1 MADIIDAG
9 ELKPGTVYLYKGE
22 LLSVVDII
30 HNKTAMAKR
39 KHKIKAKNLRSGAIS
54 ERMLFSGETVERAFL
69 DKKNRTLCY
78 RDGDENG
85 FAHFMDDESYEMV
98 DLPISH
104 VKNELQYLPDNSK
117 VIITYF
123 GQEILG
129 IQLPDKVALEIVDT
143 DDNAVAGDTVN
154 KASKDAVLETG
165 LKIKVPRFIKN
176 HTKVWVKTSDGS
188 YDSRA

>member
-78 RDGDENG
+78 RDGDEN
-85 FAHFMDDESYEMV
+85 
-98 DLPISH
+98 
-104 VKNELQYLPDNSK
+104 
-117 VIITYF
+117 
-123 GQEILG
+123 
-129 IQLPDKVALEIVDT
+129 
-143 DDNAVAGDTVN
+143 
-154 KASKDAVLETG
+154 
-165 LKIKVPRFIKN
+165 
-176 HTKVWVKTSDGS
+176 
-188 YDSRA
+188 

>member
-176 HTKVWVKTSDGS
+176 HTKVWVKTSD
-188 YDSRA
+188 